1 MHLPGLLVSSKI
13 KIPRAAQDSV
23 NSHGDSWDPRPT
35 NPHTPKIRN
44 INGSIRFFIQ
54 TLKFEWNQVKY
65 TTSATEEGSSIY
77 RIRIETSKLAAVYL
91 EIIQLSQNLIKVV
104 WFLVA
109 SRNATKKPSACDYST
124 ASYLLLCRG
133 RLQQWFIEQ
142 LTRGNRQIAYQ
153 FMKCPQMIYSSGANL
168 TQQYHPSVVLPWFP
182 EDVQ

>member
-23 NSHGDSWDPRPT
+23 ETPGIRDPRI
-35 NPHTPKIRN
+35 HTH
-44 INGSIRFFIQ
+44 
-54 TLKFEWNQVKY
+54 LKSGTSTARSDFSFKLWNSNEIKWS

-77 RIRIETSKLAAVYL
+77 RIRIEASKLAAVYL
-91 EIIQLSQNLIKVV
+91 EIIQLTQNLIKVV